1 MAVDPLSLQSMPG
14 GHLVSLRSTSK
25 FQKRLLPRR
34 GYYYTQKTILKIARP
49 NARFQ
54 PLQLEPL
61 NLMPQAS
68 SPLLSQHTATSWCSR
83 GSKGGNIRTLIGD
96 FARTCADHVS
106 AHQIRCH
113 FLGYW
118 KGRVHPL
125 PKALKPLP
133 YISNSITY
141 SLLHIVPTKSKEDV
155 GTLGTLPNPLAL
167 PLNPR
172 DRILNQP

>member
-34 GYYYTQKTILKIARP
+34 GYYYTQKTILRIARP
-49 NARFQ
+49 NPRFQ

-83 GSKGGNIRTLIGD
+83 GSKGVNIRTFVGD

-106 AHQIRCH
+106 THQIRCY
-113 FLGYW
+113 FFELLEGE
-118 KGRVHPL
+118 GSPSAQS
-125 PKALKPLP
+125 PKTSTLHLKLH
-133 YISNSITY
+133 YLQSFAY
-141 SLLHIVPTKSKEDV
+141 SSY
-155 GTLGTLPNPLAL
+155 
-167 PLNPR
+167 
-172 DRILNQP
+172 